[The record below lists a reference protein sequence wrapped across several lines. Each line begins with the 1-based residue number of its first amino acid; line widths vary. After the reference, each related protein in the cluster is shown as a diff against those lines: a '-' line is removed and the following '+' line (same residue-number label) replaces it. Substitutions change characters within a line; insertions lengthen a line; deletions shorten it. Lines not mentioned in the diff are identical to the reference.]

1 MKDDELV
8 AILRSTWRRRVVT
21 AVVVATLVVAGW
33 VIWWVGA
40 SLELGLFAGS
50 LLGFAALVIVVA
62 LAGGAAQR
70 LLGITGARATL
81 LHRAGWR
88 DFEDLVQHQ
97 PMRLEDTPPG
107 TWELAVEL
115 RALPHGGWH
124 HATLTVPPGGAARRH
139 RTSRAF
145 ERDDPDPRTWV
156 TQHDTELD
164 DAASDRVR
172 ELLTDV
178 IASPLNPR
186 HDPVTDGG
194 PFRLVASTH
203 AAHPAFDLEGNVA
216 SKYSDERVRELVR
229 LVLGS
234 LAD

>member
-21 AVVVATLVVAGW
+21 AVVVATIVVAGW
-33 VIWWVGA
+33 VIWQVGA

-70 LLGITGARATL
+70 LLGITGARETL

-97 PMRLEDTPPG
+97 SMRLEDTPAG
-107 TWELAVEL
+107 TWELAVDL

-124 HATLTVPPGGAARRH
+124 HATITVPPKGAASRH

-145 ERDDPDPRTWV
+145 ERDDPDPRAWV
-156 TQHDTELD
+156 TQHDAELD
-164 DAASDRVR
+164 DAESDRLR
-172 ELLTDV
+172 ELLADA
-178 IASPLNPR
+178 IASPL
-186 HDPVTDGG
+186 DPKHEPVKDGG
-194 PFRLVASTH
+194 PFRLVAATH
-203 AAHPAFDLEGNVA
+203 DARPAFDLEGNVA
-216 SKYSDERVRELVR
+216 SKYSDERVRELFR
-229 LVLGS
+229 LVMGS